1 MITRDQ
7 ISGLILTGGQGRR
20 LQPTSG
26 PVIEKGLL
34 ELGGQPLVARMNNY
48 MQPIVTDVWIS
59 ANRQVQT
66 YAQYGRVVVDDP
78 DLGEFQGPLA
88 GIASVLP
95 HVRTPWL
102 FVMPVD
108 IPYPPTGLLDV
119 LLQYANK
126 GLEKVYYV
134 HAQREHPLCMLMHV
148 DLGSDL
154 REYLRNG
161 YRKVQDWQRNNAA
174 MTVAYQGDLHDFL
187 NINTPEDLCL
197 ATQLNP
203 IVPT

>member
-7 ISGLILTGGQGRR
+7 LSGLILTGGRGRR
-20 LQPTSG
+20 LQPASG
-26 PVIEKGLL
+26 PAVEKGLL
-34 ELGGQPLVARMNNY
+34 ELRGQPLVARMRNY
-48 MQPIVTDVWIS
+48 MQPHVTDIWIS

-66 YAQYGRVVVDDP
+66 YAQYGRVIVDDP
-78 DLGEFQGPLA
+78 GLGEFQGPLA

-108 IPYPPTGLLDV
+108 IPYPPDSLLDV
-119 LLQYANK
+119 LLQYASK
-126 GLEKVYYV
+126 GLEKIYYV

-148 DLGSDL
+148 DLGSGL
-154 REYLRNG
+154 REYLRSG
-161 YRKVQDWQRNNAA
+161 SRKVQDWQRNNAA
-174 MTVAYQGDLHDFL
+174 MTVAYQGDPYDFL

-197 ATQLNP
+197 AAQLNLS
-203 IVPT
+203 VPT

>member
-26 PVIEKGLL
+26 PVVEKGLL
-34 ELGGQPLVARMNNY
+34 VLGGQPLVARMRNY
-48 MQPIVTDVWIS
+48 MQPRVTDIWIS

-66 YAQYGRVVVDDP
+66 YAKYGRVVMDDP
-78 DLGEFQGPLA
+78 ALGEFQGPLA
-88 GIASVLP
+88 GIASALP

-108 IPYPPTGLLDV
+108 IPYPPASLLDV
-119 LLQYANK
+119 LLQYASK
-126 GLEKVYYV
+126 GLEKIYYV
-134 HAQREHPLCMLMHV
+134 HAQRDHPLCMLMHV

-154 REYLRNG
+154 REYLRSG
-161 YRKVQDWQRNNAA
+161 SRKVQDWQRNNAA
-174 MTVAYQGDLHDFL
+174 MTVAYQGDLYDFL

-203 IVPT
+203 TVPT